1 MPTPSVRADRTC
13 TMTEIGVFKCARATR
28 KKCSVFASVAVG
40 SGKNRVAAC
49 LQTAVDR
56 AGWRGVGGPARGRWA
71 FLMGRGCALGGPEPI
86 ASMTSR
92 AHRSWDS
99 PQTYWLVFPLSL
111 PFRSTPRRVDDR
123 LIPML
128 GCDPSPLPNSR
139 TTRAHTAPDR
149 ADPQHRKL
157 ITHAHRRI
165 GDAVA

>member
-1 MPTPSVRADRTC
+1 MSRHIAHER
-13 TMTEIGVFKCARATR
+13 MTSNGTSATQRATR
-28 KKCSVFASVAVG
+28 KKCSVFAGVAGG

-49 LQTAVDR
+49 LQTALDR

-128 GCDPSPLPNSR
+128 GCDPSRLPNSR